1 MAQRWQEKQPSPAQ
15 RLKRRPCRHHAEVE
29 AVVVVAEAEN
39 PVARRALCCGG
50 AMVSPLRKVWLLLLL
65 ARLLLRPQQ
74 LLPH

>member
-50 AMVSPLRKVWLLLLL
+50 AMVSSLWGAWLLLLMQ
-65 ARLLLRPQQ
+65 LLQRQRW